1 MRVFAFTSLLKY
13 YTTWCGHRTSLK
25 WHTFDKV
32 KATHATQVS
41 FGDSPR
47 QDTRVLQNKPKKC
60 TGLYYKCD
68 IVTSRARSS
77 RSGCALSPFGQHYS
91 HFGGIVRGSRVSHGH
106 WSQLPRLGHRHRW
119 VVVADTD
126 YITQMHTHTL
136 QWHIHAHTWMKRCLR
151 TPWRKFSALHK
162 SGSRVCHLWTL
173 SQPVLVYF
181 LSLKVYGSHFGWL
194 ERRVGRVWHANN
206 KQMVP
211 LHK

>member
-1 MRVFAFTSLLKY
+1 MTAFTNASFRIDFRTSLLKY
-13 YTTWCGHRTSLK
+13 YTTWCGHGTSLK

-68 IVTSRARSS
+68 IATSRARSS
-77 RSGCALSPFGQHYS
+77 RSGSALSPFGQHYS

-106 WSQLPRLGHRHRW
+106 WSQLPRFGHRRRW

-126 YITQMHTHTL
+126 YITQMHTHT
-136 QWHIHAHTWMKRCLR
+136 HCNDTHTHEWNDVFALLGESSVHFTKVEAG
-151 TPWRKFSALHK
+151 SANCGHYR
-162 SGSRVCHLWTL
+162 SRSLSIFCPSRYMGVTL
-173 SQPVLVYF
+173 AG
-181 LSLKVYGSHFGWL
+181 LKD
-194 ERRVGRVWHANN
+194 E
-206 KQMVP
+206 
-211 LHK
+211 